1 MVYAV
6 GVRDPHV
13 AVGTSALAVAT
24 NALINACG
32 HARTGNVRWK
42 IAIVFAT
49 FGIVGAWCASIAGKA
64 VAGEKLLAC
73 FGVLMLFV
81 AVMMLRRSAR
91 SQFPQVQSKGHLS
104 VALPF
109 VGLATGAISGFF
121 GIGGGFLIVPGLIY
135 AAGLGILS
143 AIATSLVAVTAF
155 GLTTAL
161 SYAHSGDIDWP
172 LAVIFIG
179 GGVVGGIAGARLSR
193 RLASRGVLERVFAVM
208 LVVVAAYVLYR
219 SASAFSLS

>member
-32 HARTGNVRWK
+32 NARTGNVRWN
-42 IAIVFAT
+42 IAIVFAA
-49 FGIVGAWCASIAGKA
+49 FGIVGAWCGSIAGKA

-73 FGVLMLFV
+73 FGVLMLCV

-104 VALPF
+104 VALPI

-155 GLTTAL
+155 GLTTAV
-161 SYAHSGDIDWP
+161 SYARSGDIDWP
-172 LAVIFIG
+172 LAAIFIG
-179 GGVVGGIAGARLSR
+179 GGVVGGIAGAGLSR

-219 SASAFSLS
+219 SGSAFSLS